1 MFARIPF
8 RQAKPVPFAANGAF
22 VPALP
27 GVAQSTALA
36 DLASIY
42 QPDIN
47 LCLIG
52 RPADPE
58 IERFVAGLW
67 EADRRIDLTEKIHF
81 EHYDFSTL
89 ALHWVGIPG
98 YPAWR
103 ADVMRLTALF
113 CDLFGVE
120 RVGLRL
126 RTLEKAMCPRFHTD
140 HVLARLV
147 CTYGGL
153 GTEWLPNDA
162 VDRGKLGARADGLP
176 DEESGVVRKG
186 HAIRQMPAFTIGLMK
201 GDAWEGNEQRGLVH
215 RSPRPDATTPRRL
228 LLTLDLL

>member
-1 MFARIPF
+1 MFARVPF
-8 RQAKPVPFAANGAF
+8 RQAKPASFAADGAF

-27 GVAQSTALA
+27 GVAQSAALA
-36 DLASIY
+36 DLALIY
-42 QPDIN
+42 RPDIN
-47 LCLIG
+47 LCLVG

-58 IERFVAGLW
+58 IEGFVAGLW
-67 EADRRIDLTEKIHF
+67 AAGACIDLAEKIHF
-81 EHYDFSTL
+81 ERYDFSAL
-89 ALHWVGIPG
+89 ASHWADIPG

-103 ADVMRLTALF
+103 ADVVRLTGLF

-126 RTLEKAMCPRFHTD
+126 RTLEKAMCPRFHAD

-162 VDRGKLGARADGLP
+162 VDRGKLGVRADGLS
-176 DEESGVVRKG
+176 DETAGVVRKG
-186 HAIRQMPAFTIGLMK
+186 YAIR
-201 GDAWEGNEQRGLVH
+201 
-215 RSPRPDATTPRRL
+215 
-228 LLTLDLL
+228 